1 MENRAGSGG
10 RGVDD
15 ESPPRLN
22 AKIAG
27 PALAAGAVSLGLVL
41 VGSCGLGQRDVY
53 VTPPPLNAGLQSA
66 PPGGVTT
73 KAPGTT
79 AQAVLIPPSP
89 SWRVAVNPPAPR
101 RTLSGVP
108 TTSPGAEPVP
118 PAAGEP
124 ARGTEAI
131 DDTAPVPTT
140 TTTTRST
147 TTRPT
152 TTRPAPTTRHESS
165 AEQEPSSDESGN

>member
-10 RGVDD
+10 RGVDE

-22 AKIAG
+22 GRVAG

-79 AQAVLIPPSP
+79 GPAVLIPPSP

-118 PAAGEP
+118 PVVGEP
-124 ARGTEAI
+124 TRGTEAV
-131 DDTAPVPTT
+131 DDTAPAATT
-140 TTTTRST
+140 TRRST

-152 TTRPAPTTRHESS
+152 TTRPTPTTRHESS
-165 AEQEPSSDESGN
+165 VEQEPSSDDSGY

>member
-10 RGVDD
+10 RGVDE
-15 ESPPRLN
+15 ESTPRLN
-22 AKIAG
+22 ARVAG

-66 PPGGVTT
+66 PPGGIAT

-79 AQAVLIPPSP
+79 GPAVLIPPSP

-108 TTSPGAEPVP
+108 STSPGAEPVP
-118 PAAGEP
+118 PVAGEP

-131 DDTAPVPTT
+131 DDTAPV

-152 TTRPAPTTRHESS
+152 TTRPAPTTRRESPS
-165 AEQEPSSDESGN
+165 EQEPSSDGSGY